1 MYKCYSCGE
10 VFDEFAKRI
19 EKVGNSTDSL
29 APADLVFDVCP
40 NCNEDD
46 YTEVEWCKVCENE
59 YTEEDYCGKCLCA
72 VVDHYKEAIDGIQQ
86 DTNGNR
92 EEVIEM
98 FMEVMKE
105 KINE

>member
-1 MYKCYSCGE
+1 MYE
-10 VFDEFAKRI
+10 RI
-19 EKVGNSTDSL
+19 GNSTDSL
-29 APADLVFDVCP
+29 APSDLVYDVCP

-46 YTEVEWCKVCENE
+46 FTEVYWCKCCENE
-59 YTEEDYCGKCLCA
+59 YTEDDYCEKCLCA